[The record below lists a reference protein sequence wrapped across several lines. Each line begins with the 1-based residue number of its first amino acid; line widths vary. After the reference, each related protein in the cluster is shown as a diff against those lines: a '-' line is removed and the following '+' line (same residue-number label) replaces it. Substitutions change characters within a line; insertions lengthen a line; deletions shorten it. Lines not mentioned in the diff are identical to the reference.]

1 MSEEDRRRH
10 RRVVCGGESEIS
22 LLPSDGALYLA
33 RLRNLSQGGMSLE
46 MPCPLEV
53 GARAELMVRISG
65 LTFRTLA
72 QVRTLERSR
81 TGMEFVHLSAGGR
94 KMLEEFLADLEEM
107 QKAMV
112 KVRSGRVENERDL
125 WRELKS
131 AGIRPSILNSRLPP
145 ASGLTEKNPDSAGSE
160 KMIEP
165 VEAIVGADVRV
176 DVFG

>member
-1 MSEEDRRRH
+1 MPLPMNEANRRRH
-10 RRVVCGGESEIS
+10 RRVVCGGAAEIS
-22 LLPSDGALYLA
+22 LLPTDGALYLA
-33 RLRNLSQGGMSLE
+33 QLRNLSEGGMCLE

-81 TGMEFVHLSAGGR
+81 TGMEFVQLSAGGR
-94 KMLEEFLADLEEM
+94 KMLEEFLVNFEEM

-112 KVRSGRVENERDL
+112 KLRTGRLESDAAL
-125 WRELKS
+125 SHELKS
-131 AGIRPSILNSRLPP
+131 AEIRPSILNSRASLV
-145 ASGLTEKNPDSAGSE
+145 SGLPEKTPDPAGND
-160 KMIEP
+160 KMIER
-165 VEAIVGADVRV
+165 VEAILSV